1 MKWLSKVKVE
11 DLFPTEYALVDS
23 FGLSMIFKLIIFVVA
38 FSWLG
43 LAWLGLAWLGFIL
56 FVIVKLFLN

>member
-11 DLFPTEYALVDS
+11 DLFPAEYALVDS

-43 LAWLGLAWLGFIL
+43 LAWLGFIL

>member
-1 MKWLSKVKVE
+1 MLEVEIKWLSKVKVE

-23 FGLSMIFKLIIFVVA
+23 FGLSIIFKLIIFVVA

-43 LAWLGLAWLGFIL
+43 FIL

>member
-43 LAWLGLAWLGFIL
+43 LAWLGLAL
-56 FVIVKLFLN
+56 FFLLL

>member
-23 FGLSMIFKLIIFVVA
+23 FGLSIIFKLIIFVVA

-43 LAWLGLAWLGFIL
+43 FIL

>member
-1 MKWLSKVKVE
+1 MLEVEMKWLSKVKVE

-43 LAWLGLAWLGFIL
+43 FIL